1 MRKFLL
7 GILIILILGIYCF
20 RYIPVSYYEE
30 VISDV
35 YYYKDFNENVVP
47 VPRGFIV
54 DEKNNLVNEGLVII
68 DNTNNVTRGNEF
80 VWVPCE
86 EFKRIDWSNNNLNFK
101 NYNLNFVDEKEYQ
114 DIIKSVNKYKGF
126 YVARYEASKSESY
139 VDDVQIATSL
149 PNKKPWNEINYSTNM
164 LDKYGVSNGALK
176 VAKYTYKNMSNV
188 NSTILYPEHFDC
200 IIKWYIESNS
210 FNPNE
215 INKSDSNDNT
225 INLTGQ
231 NELLNIYDLFG
242 NVGEFTTESYLGSY
256 HIIRGGSYDEQS
268 IQREH
273 IDAYTISFIV
283 GFRLVLI
290 I

>member
-1 MRKFLL
+1 MKKF
-7 GILIILILGIYCF
+7 ILIILIILVLGIYCF
-20 RYIPVSYYEE
+20 KYIPVSYYEE

-35 YYYKDFNENVVP
+35 YYYKDFDDNVIP
-47 VPRGFIV
+47 VPQGFIV
-54 DEKNNLVNEGLVII
+54 DEKNNLVKEGLVII
-68 DNTNNVTRGNEF
+68 DNTNNITRGNEF

-86 EFKRIDWSNNNLNFK
+86 EFKRIDWSNDSLNFK

-114 DIIKSVNKYKGF
+114 NIVDSVNKYKGF
-126 YVARYEASKSESY
+126 YVGRYEASKSESY
-139 VDDVQIATSL
+139 IDNVQVATSL

-164 LDKYGVSNGALK
+164 LDKYGISYGALK

-188 NSTILYPEHFDC
+188 KSTILYSEHFDS
-200 IIKWYIESNS
+200 IISWYIDSGVLDK
-210 FNPNE
+210 NE
-215 INKSDSNDNT
+215 INKSDLNDNT

-242 NVGEFTTESYLGSY
+242 NVEEFTTESYLGSY
-256 HIIRGGSYDEQS
+256 HIVRGGAYDNQS

-273 IDAYTISFIV
+273 IDAYTISFSV